1 MLARSR
7 TQSQGDREAEAGP
20 ARPGTSEE
28 MLFVVST
35 ASCACVS
42 LSHAGAREL
51 PDLAFRL
58 RASYPIRQPVPAPDT
73 LSVSRASPG
82 AARI

>member
-35 ASCACVS
+35 ASCVCLS
-42 LSHAGAREL
+42 LSHAGAGNFL
-51 PDLAFRL
+51 
-58 RASYPIRQPVPAPDT
+58 T
-73 LSVSRASPG
+73 WLSVSAPRAPFASLCQPQ
-82 AARI
+82 IP